1 MPPMSEANG
10 PDKSLLRWQ
19 EGGELYEAE
28 ERVLKAFRED
38 WKTGE
43 GLVVEDGRMIFAVP
57 PEGSSAPEK
66 PAEEHI
72 ADDWQGAILRAEF
85 LRDLFLG
92 NYGKF
97 DPRLIEISR
106 AWIEG
111 RLDLDYCESRLPLA
125 FARCIFSD
133 GISLWNAIIPEVQ
146 LPGCEVRS
154 SLFAQDAKVSSNV
167 YLLGGFKSAG
177 AVDLNGAD
185 IGGQLACSG
194 GHFEEGLKA
203 QNLKTGSSVFLRDGF
218 KSAGAVDLNGADI
231 GGQLDCSGGHF
242 EEGLTAQSL
251 KTGRDV
257 FLSDGFKSAGAVVL
271 LGADIGGHLACSGGH
286 FEEGLTAQNLK
297 TGADVFLGDGFKA
310 NGEVS
315 LSGADI
321 GGRLSCS
328 GGHFEEGLTA
338 PNLKTGSS
346 VFLRDGFK
354 SAGVVDLNGA
364 DIGGQLACR
373 GGHFEEG
380 LTAPNLK
387 TGKDVFLSD
396 GFKSAG
402 AVDLNGADIGGQ
414 LSCSG
419 GHFEG
424 GLTAQSLKTGS
435 SVFLSDGFKSAGA
448 VDLHG
453 ADIGGQLD
461 CSGGH
466 FEEGL
471 KAQNLKTGQSVF
483 LSDGFKS
490 AGAVVLNGAD
500 IGGQLD
506 CSGGHFEGGII
517 LNDAE
522 VRRVLRLSDLRERP
536 LIGFADGFRYQA
548 IEFTGDGLNWEKGL
562 DWVKAMTKLSNF
574 SPQPYEQL
582 MSVYRR
588 MGHTNWARN
597 IGFALEERRS
607 KEFKGWRSL
616 AWRAWYG
623 VLRWTIGYG
632 YRPFGFVAWA
642 LGLMAAG
649 FLLFSNGHDGVV
661 CGKSGVVPK
670 YASLLEAPLC
680 RANEW
685 IPSDG
690 EALASESW
698 MRNRKPPPDYLP
710 LDPFVYSLEAT
721 FPVLSL
727 GQLEK
732 WHPSNGLLLRVRW
745 VWSLVGT
752 LLLAILALFGAG
764 VLGPRWRSGDE
775 GE

>member
-1 MPPMSEANG
+1 LTADGGPASMPPMSEANG

-28 ERVLKAFRED
+28 ERVLKVFREG

-66 PAEEHI
+66 PAEEHT

-97 DPRLIEISR
+97 DPRLIMISF

-111 RLDLDYCESRLPLA
+111 RLDLNYCESRLPLA
-125 FARCIFSD
+125 FSRCIFSD
-133 GISLWNAIIPEVQ
+133 GISLRNSIIPELQ
-146 LPGCEVRS
+146 LPGCEVRES
-154 SLFAQDAKVSSNV
+154 RFIALDAQGAKVSS
-167 YLLGGFKSAG
+167 
-177 AVDLNGAD
+177 
-185 IGGQLACSG
+185 
-194 GHFEEGLKA
+194 
-203 QNLKTGSSVFLRDGF
+203 
-218 KSAGAVDLNGADI
+218 
-231 GGQLDCSGGHF
+231 
-242 EEGLTAQSL
+242 
-251 KTGRDV
+251 DV
-257 FLSDGFKSAGAVVL
+257 FLD
-271 LGADIGGHLACSGGH
+271 
-286 FEEGLTAQNLK
+286 
-297 TGADVFLGDGFKA
+297 DGFKA
-310 NGEVS
+310 DGVVS
-315 LSGADI
+315 LVGA
-321 GGRLSCS
+321 
-328 GGHFEEGLTA
+328 E
-338 PNLKTGSS
+338 
-346 VFLRDGFK
+346 V
-354 SAGVVDLNGA
+354 
-364 DIGGQLACR
+364 
-373 GGHFEEG
+373 
-380 LTAPNLK
+380 
-387 TGKDVFLSD
+387 
-396 GFKSAG
+396 
-402 AVDLNGADIGGQ
+402 GGQ

-419 GHFEG
+419 GRFEE
-424 GLTAQSLKTGS
+424 GLDATNLKTS
-435 SVFLSDGFKSAGA
+435 SAVFMDSRLVEGQVLAFESNGEVILRSAE
-448 VDLHG
+448 
-453 ADIGGQLD
+453 IGGQLI
-461 CSGGH
+461 CSGGRFKEGLNAGGLKTSSAVFMDSEIAADGQVLA
-466 FEEGL
+466 FESDGEVSLFGAEIGGILICRGGRFGKGLNAEGL
-471 KAQNLKTGQSVF
+471 KTSSDVLMDSIQGDDGQVLVF
-483 LSDGFKS
+483 ESNGGVKLQSAKIDGKLDLG
-490 AGAVVLNGAD
+490 GAKFGR
-500 IGGQLD
+500 
-506 CSGGHFEGGII
+506 II

-522 VRRVLRLSDLRERP
+522 VRRALRLSDL
-536 LIGFADGFRYQA
+536 GQWQVDADGFRYRA
-548 IEFTGDGLNWEKGL
+548 LEIGSIGDSKEGPGPGLK
-562 DWVKAMTKLSNF
+562 WVAAMSPPSKF
-574 SPQPYEQL
+574 SPQHYEHL
-582 MSVYRR
+582 MSTYRR
-588 MGHTNWARN
+588 SGHTNWARKV
-597 IGFALEERRS
+597 GFALEERRS

-623 VLRWTIGYG
+623 VLKWTIGYG
-632 YRPFGFVAWA
+632 YRPLGFVVWA

-732 WHPSNGLLLRVRW
+732 WHPSNGFLLRVRW

-775 GE
+775 GG

>member
-1 MPPMSEANG
+1 MSEANG

-28 ERVLKAFRED
+28 ERLLKAFREG

-43 GLVVEDGRMIFAVP
+43 GLAVEDGRMIFAVP

-66 PAEEHI
+66 PAEGHT

-133 GISLWNAIIPEVQ
+133 GISLRNAIIPE
-146 LPGCEVRS
+146 LALSGCEVRS
-154 SLFAQDAKVSSNV
+154 SLLAQDAKVSSNV

-203 QNLKTGSSVFLRDGF
+203 QNLKTGKDVFLRDGF

-242 EEGLTAQSL
+242 EEGLKAQNL
-251 KTGRDV
+251 KTGEDV
-257 FLSDGFKSAGAVVL
+257 FLRAGFKSAGAVVL
-271 LGADIGGHLACSGGH
+271 
-286 FEEGLTAQNLK
+286 N
-297 TGADVFLGDGFKA
+297 
-310 NGEVS
+310 
-315 LSGADI
+315 
-321 GGRLSCS
+321 
-328 GGHFEEGLTA
+328 
-338 PNLKTGSS
+338 
-346 VFLRDGFK
+346 
-354 SAGVVDLNGA
+354 
-364 DIGGQLACR
+364 
-373 GGHFEEG
+373 
-380 LTAPNLK
+380 
-387 TGKDVFLSD
+387 
-396 GFKSAG
+396 
-402 AVDLNGADIGGQ
+402 
-414 LSCSG
+414 
-419 GHFEG
+419 
-424 GLTAQSLKTGS
+424 
-435 SVFLSDGFKSAGA
+435 
-448 VDLHG
+448 G

-490 AGAVVLNGAD
+490 AGAVDLNGAD

-661 CGKSGVVPK
+661 CGKNGVVPK

-732 WHPSNGLLLRVRW
+732 WHPSNGFLLRVRW

-775 GE
+775 GG